1 METATRSSKGRT
13 ALTVAGAI
21 VLTLGALVIAAGGAA
36 LWQTGKSDGG
46 YISSGVHRFDTTS
59 HAIVTEGLKVDSDIP
74 RWLIGRTRITASS
87 SDGKPVFVGVAR
99 KRDVDA
105 YLANVSQ
112 SQIRNLEYG
121 PFRVDYADRAGTASP
136 ARPASRSI
144 WAAST
149 SGTGDQQLNWRLRS
163 GEWRVVLMN
172 ADGSSGVSA
181 DVKVGGTI
189 NHVVPMAIGI
199 TAAGLLILLLG
210 VAVVFAG
217 RRRHGPPAV
226 PVTA

>member
-1 METATRSSKGRT
+1 METASRSSKGKT

-21 VLTLGALVIAAGGAA
+21 VLVLGALVVAAGGAA
-36 LWQTGKSDGG
+36 LWQTGTSDGG
-46 YISSGVHRFDTTS
+46 YITSGAHRFDTTS

-74 RWLIGRTRITASS
+74 RWLIARTRITATS
-87 SDGKPVFVGVAR
+87 SDGKPVFLGVAR
-99 KRDVDA
+99 TRDVDA
-105 YLANVSQ
+105 YLANVSR

-121 PFRVDYADRAGTASP
+121 SFRVGYAKHAGTASP
-136 ARPASRSI
+136 ARPGSRSL

-149 SGTGDQQLNWRLRS
+149 SGTGEQQLNWRLRS
-163 GEWRVVLMN
+163 GQWRVVLMN

-189 NHVVPMAIGI
+189 NHVVPVALGV
-199 TAAGLLILLLG
+199 TGGGLLILLLG
-210 VAVVFAG
+210 VAVVYAG
-217 RRRHGPPAV
+217 RGRRGQPAV

>member
-1 METATRSSKGRT
+1 METAKGRT
-13 ALTVAGAI
+13 GLTVAGAVML
-21 VLTLGALVIAAGGAA
+21 VLAALVLAAAGAV
-36 LWQTGKSDGG
+36 LWQLGKADGG
-46 YISSGVHRFDTTS
+46 YISSGAHRFQTTS
-59 HAIVTEGLKVDSDIP
+59 HAIVTENVKVDSDIP
-74 RWLIGRTRITASS
+74 RWLVGRARITATS

-99 KRDVDA
+99 KRDVDV
-105 YLANVSQ
+105 YLANVRR

-121 PFRVDYADRAGTASP
+121 SFKVDYVSRGGTASP

-149 SGTGDQQLNWRLRS
+149 SGTGDQQLTWRVRS

-181 DVKVGGTI
+181 DVTVGGRV
-189 NHVVPMAIGI
+189 NHALVVTLGVLGG
-199 TAAGLLILLLG
+199 GLLLLFLG
-210 VAVVFAG
+210 GALVFAG
-217 RRRHGPPAV
+217 RDRSGPPAV

>member
-1 METATRSSKGRT
+1 METASRSSKGKT

-21 VLTLGALVIAAGGAA
+21 VLVLGALIVAAGGAA
-36 LWQTGKSDGG
+36 LWQTGTSDGG
-46 YISSGVHRFDTTS
+46 YITSGAHRFDTTS
-59 HAIVTEGLKVDSDIP
+59 HAIVTEGLKVDSDVP
-74 RWLIGRTRITASS
+74 RWLIGRARITASS

-99 KRDVDA
+99 ERDVDA
-105 YLANVSQ
+105 YLANVSR

-121 PFRVDYADRAGTASP
+121 PFKVDYANRAGTGSP

-149 SGTGDQQLNWRLRS
+149 SGTGDQQLTWRLRS

-172 ADGSSGVSA
+172 PDGSSGVRA
-181 DVKVGGTI
+181 DVKVGGRI
-189 NHVVPMAIGI
+189 NHVVPVALGV
-199 TAAGLLILLLG
+199 TGAGLLILLLG
-210 VAVVFAG
+210 VAVVYAG
-217 RRRHGPPAV
+217 RGRRGQPSV

>member
-1 METATRSSKGRT
+1 METATRSSNGRT

-21 VLTLGALVIAAGGAA
+21 VLVLGALVVAAGGAA

-74 RWLIGRTRITASS
+74 RWLIGRTRITATS
-87 SDGKPVFVGVAR
+87 SDGKPVFIGVAH

-105 YLANVSQ
+105 YLANVSR
-112 SQIRNLEYG
+112 SQIRNLEYS
-121 PFRVDYADRAGTASP
+121 PFTVDYANHAGTAAP

-149 SGTGDQQLNWRLRS
+149 SGTGEQQLSWRLRS

-181 DVKVGGTI
+181 DVKVGGMI
-189 NHVVPMAIGI
+189 NHAVPVALGI
-199 TAAGLLILLLG
+199 TGGGLLILLLG
-210 VAVVFAG
+210 VAVVYAG
-217 RRRHGPPAV
+217 RSRNTQWAV

>member
-1 METATRSSKGRT
+1 
-13 ALTVAGAI
+13 VI
-21 VLTLGALVIAAGGAA
+21 VLVLGALVAAAGGAA
-36 LWQTGKSDGG
+36 LWQTGNSEGG

-59 HAIVTEGLKVDSDIP
+59 HAIVTDGFKVGTDIP
-74 RWLIGRTRITASS
+74 RWLIARTRITATS

-105 YLANVSQ
+105 YLANVNRSE
-112 SQIRNLEYG
+112 IRNLDYG
-121 PFRVDYADRAGTASP
+121 PFTVDYVNRDGAASP

-149 SGTGDQQLNWRLRS
+149 SGTGEQKLTWRLRS

-181 DVKVGGTI
+181 GVKVGGTV
-189 NHVVPMAIGI
+189 NHVVPWALGV
-199 TAAGLLILLLG
+199 TGLGLLILLLG
-210 VAVVFAG
+210 VAVIYAG
-217 RRRHGPPAV
+217 RGPRSGARAAV